1 MNKNNYRY
9 LIWQCLLVL
18 ICGAVGLIGVCIE
31 TSLSREVAILFAI
44 VFIMCFVFALF
55 FLIWIRYKRKQEKED
70 NLIDSIGETE

>member
-1 MNKNNYRY
+1 MNEINYRY

-18 ICGAVGLIGVCIE
+18 ICGVVGLIGVCIE
-31 TSLSREVAILFAI
+31 TNLSRELAILFAI
-44 VFIMCFVFALF
+44 IFTLCLGVALF